1 LNIITSTDGNE
12 GNTTVGNALVLT
24 ITGNSVEEIR
34 ENLQKVAREFGALGE
49 SDALPVA
56 VEPEVEKKPR
66 GRPKKETAPAAN
78 GNGHLHAE
86 ADETTDPFAVET
98 PPASSKKAT
107 REELNAAIMKVQTTK
122 GLPEARKIL
131 SQHGYKR
138 VPEIKEQDFAKVIAS
153 CVSVLG

>member
-49 SDALPVA
+49 ADALPVA
-56 VEPEVEKKPR
+56 VEPEPEKKTR
-66 GRPKKETAPAAN
+66 GRSKKEAAPVAN
-78 GNGHLHAE
+78 GNGHADAE
-86 ADETTDPFAVET
+86 ETTDPFAVET
-98 PPASSKKAT
+98 AAPSKKAT

-153 CVSVLG
+153 CASVLS